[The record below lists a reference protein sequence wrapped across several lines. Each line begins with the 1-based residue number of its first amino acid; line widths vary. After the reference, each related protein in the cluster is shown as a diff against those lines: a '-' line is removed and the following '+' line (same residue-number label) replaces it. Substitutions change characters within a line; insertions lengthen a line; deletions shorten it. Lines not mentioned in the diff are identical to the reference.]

1 MATNRNEN
9 RHRTLAAE
17 LESMIEG
24 GAFRA
29 GERLPS
35 TRTLARSKG
44 ASAATVMQAYESL
57 AERGLV
63 EIRPRSGYYVRGR
76 IPRVREQPRAR
87 VEAPPPAETIAVSE
101 LVFGV
106 LEQIRDRQVVPLG
119 SAFPSPAYF
128 PLPRLAQDLAR
139 AARRMDPW
147 RTVEDLSPGS
157 RELRQQVAKRYA
169 LHGVVVGPEEVVITS
184 GAMEALNLCL
194 ASVARAGDVVALESP
209 AFYGALQ
216 AVERLGLRAV
226 EIATDPV
233 EGIDLAELD
242 RAIRRHPVRAC
253 WLMPNLQNPLGATM
267 PEAKRREVVRM
278 LARHGVPLVEDDVY
292 AELGYGE
299 PIPPAKAFD
308 EKGLV
313 LHCGSFSKSL
323 APGYRVGWC
332 LPGRFRQAVERA
344 KLMTSIA
351 TSVPAQEGIAE
362 YLRQG
367 GYDRHLR
374 RLRRQLRDN
383 GSKLRAAVHES
394 FPEGTHVSRPEG
406 GYFTWLELPAGVDAM
421 TLYRRAVREG
431 ISIAPGPLFTATGRF
446 AGGVRL
452 NHGHPWD
459 ERMEQAIARLGALA
473 RAPN

>member
-1 MATNRNEN
+1 MATNRNES
-9 RHRTLAAE
+9 RHRALAAE
-17 LESMIEG
+17 LETMIEG

-35 TRTLARSKG
+35 TRVLARSKG
-44 ASAATVMQAYESL
+44 ASVATVMQAYESL

-63 EIRPRSGYYVRGR
+63 EIRARSGYYVRGR
-76 IPRVREQPRAR
+76 VRAAR
-87 VEAPPPAETIAVSE
+87 KEERREHATLPPEIIAVSD
-101 LVFGV
+101 LVFSV

-169 LHGVVVGPEEVVITS
+169 LHGVSTAPEEVVITS
-184 GAMEALNLCL
+184 GALEALNLYL
-194 ASVARAGDVVALESP
+194 ASVARAGDVVVLESP

-226 EIATDPV
+226 EVRTDPV
-233 EGIDLAELD
+233 EGLDLGELD
-242 RAIRRHPVRAC
+242 GAIRRHPVRAC

-267 PEAKRREVVRM
+267 PEDKRRALVKL
-278 LARHGVPLVEDDVY
+278 LAKYDVPLVEDDVY
-292 AELGYGE
+292 AELRFGGAL
-299 PIPPAKAFD
+299 PPAKAFD
-308 EKGLV
+308 AKGLV
-313 LHCGSFSKSL
+313 MHCGSFSKSL

-332 LPGRFRQAVERA
+332 VPGRYRREVERA
-344 KLMTSIA
+344 KLSTSIA

-362 YLRQG
+362 FLRQG

-374 RLRRQLRDN
+374 QLRRAFATTQARM
-383 GSKLRAAVHES
+383 RAAIERA
-394 FPEGTHVSRPEG
+394 FPEGTRISSPEG
-406 GYFTWLELPAGVDAM
+406 GYFLWVELPSRCDAM
-421 TLYRRAVREG
+421 KLHAQAMREG
-431 ISIAPGPLFTATGRF
+431 ISVAPGPMFSASAGF
-446 AGGVRL
+446 ANALRI
-452 NHGHPWD
+452 NCGHPWD
-459 ERMEQAIARLGALA
+459 ERTAAAVRLLGRLA
-473 RAPN
+473 R

>member
-1 MATNRNEN
+1 VATNRNES
-9 RHRTLAAE
+9 RHRALAAE
-17 LESMIEG
+17 LEAMIEG

-35 TRTLARSKG
+35 TRVLARSKG
-44 ASAATVMQAYESL
+44 ASVATVMQAYESL

-63 EIRPRSGYYVRGR
+63 EIRARSGYYVRGR
-76 IPRVREQPRAR
+76 VRAAR
-87 VEAPPPAETIAVSE
+87 KEERREHATLPPEIIAVSD
-101 LVFGV
+101 LVFSV

-169 LHGVVVGPEEVVITS
+169 LHGVSTAPEEVVITS
-184 GAMEALNLCL
+184 GALEALNLCL
-194 ASVARAGDVVALESP
+194 ASVARAGDVVVLESP

-226 EIATDPV
+226 EVRTDPV
-233 EGIDLAELD
+233 EGLDLGELD
-242 RAIRRHPVRAC
+242 GAIRRHPVRAC

-267 PEAKRREVVRM
+267 PEAKRRDLVRL
-278 LARHGVPLVEDDVY
+278 LARHGVALVEDDVY
-292 AELGYGE
+292 AELGFGE

-374 RLRRQLRDN
+374 RLRRHFRDN
-383 GSKLRAAVHES
+383 AAKLRAAVLAG
-394 FPEGTHVSRPEG
+394 FPEGTRVSRPEG
-406 GYFTWLELPAGVDAM
+406 GYFTWLDLPRGVDAM
-421 TLYRRAVREG
+421 TLHRRAVREG
-431 ISIAPGPLFTATGRF
+431 ISIAPGPIFTASDRF
-446 AGGVRL
+446 AGGLRL

-459 ERMEQAIARLGALA
+459 ERMEKAVARLGKLA
-473 RAPN
+473 RALD